1 MEVGRLREQILIALL
16 IYKFGERDVNVNLPP
31 TEPEVDALVRGRPV
45 SIKTI
50 TGRSGIK
57 IVWTVDWQK
66 VEEFCRQ
73 FKPRC
78 DILLAQVN
86 WGKEGGLFLIPL
98 EAQMEVFSRLGKERY
113 LRVPKRGTNPRGIE
127 ISGEVL
133 RELLSHESTRRIP
146 IKWEKRPIE
155 PLEPYKRWLD
165 YWREK

>member
-1 MEVGRLREQILIALL
+1 
-16 IYKFGERDVNVNLPP
+16 
-31 TEPEVDALVRGRPV
+31 
-45 SIKTI
+45 
-50 TGRSGIK
+50 IK

-66 VEEFCRQ
+66 AEEFCRQ

-127 ISGEVL
+127 ISGEAL